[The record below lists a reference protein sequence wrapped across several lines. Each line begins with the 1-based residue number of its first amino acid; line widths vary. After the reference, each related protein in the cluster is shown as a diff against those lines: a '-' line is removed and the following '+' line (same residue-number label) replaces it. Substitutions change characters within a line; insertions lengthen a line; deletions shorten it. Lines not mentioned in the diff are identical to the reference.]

1 MSSRTLMTK
10 PAWSHVRAT
19 PLSIKPIKM
28 LFCVLNLSPLRL
40 ILIKVTHRTTCCSA
54 RPKTESSKSGTYKTK
69 YSWTKC
75 SVTIKESLTCIRSI
89 LKKQSALLM
98 ISPYASL
105 ESSKTP
111 IWFSKFLRF
120 ESMALKQFGRSI
132 TSYSQQA
139 AKMGFQDF
147 FTQIPRNQFRSWI
160 YKRVFAQSI

>member
-1 MSSRTLMTK
+1 MDFRSLQRRVFVYNKLRDWEVVRKNESILEIIMKHWHFKRWKYLSAQARISWFMSSRTLMTK

-89 LKKQSALLM
+89 LKK
-98 ISPYASL
+98 
-105 ESSKTP
+105 
-111 IWFSKFLRF
+111 
-120 ESMALKQFGRSI
+120 
-132 TSYSQQA
+132 
-139 AKMGFQDF
+139 
-147 FTQIPRNQFRSWI
+147 
-160 YKRVFAQSI
+160 